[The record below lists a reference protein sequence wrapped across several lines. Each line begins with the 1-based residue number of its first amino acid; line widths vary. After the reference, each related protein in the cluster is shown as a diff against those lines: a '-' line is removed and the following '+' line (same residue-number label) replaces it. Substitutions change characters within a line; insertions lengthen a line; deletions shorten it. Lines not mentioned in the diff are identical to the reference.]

1 MIDIHCHLNFHK
13 FEHDFDEVIKR
24 AQEKGVSKIV
34 NVGTSIDTSKWAVK
48 LAEKY
53 EDLYAI
59 VGVHPHHADKIELGT
74 NWIDELETLAQH
86 PKTIGIGE
94 IGMDYYSYA
103 SNGVVDPKQQKEI
116 FEAQIELA
124 YRLKLP
130 LQIHHRQV
138 GQELID
144 IFFFLFLVC
153 FTALQEVKNFYSKL

>member
-74 NWIDELETLAQH
+74 NWID
-86 PKTIGIGE
+86 
-94 IGMDYYSYA
+94 
-103 SNGVVDPKQQKEI
+103 
-116 FEAQIELA
+116 
-124 YRLKLP
+124 
-130 LQIHHRQV
+130 
-138 GQELID
+138 
-144 IFFFLFLVC
+144 
-153 FTALQEVKNFYSKL
+153 